1 MVLVTVGPD
10 PIKTIFSPFLFF
22 VKKKGRKKTVM
33 LFKIK
38 GFYVSLDIKSSII
51 VTGFHSST
59 FITGLR
65 VINGKGL

>member
-22 VKKKGRKKTVM
+22 VIKRKKTVM

-51 VTGFHSST
+51 MTGFHNTT
-59 FITGLR
+59 FVTGLW
-65 VINGKGL
+65 VVEGKGL

>member
-1 MVLVTVGPD
+1 
-10 PIKTIFSPFLFF
+10 
-22 VKKKGRKKTVM
+22 M

-51 VTGFHSST
+51 MTGFHSST

-65 VINGKGL
+65 VIKGKGL

>member
-22 VKKKGRKKTVM
+22 VKKKERKKTVM

-38 GFYVSLDIKSSII
+38 GFYVS
-51 VTGFHSST
+51 
-59 FITGLR
+59 
-65 VINGKGL
+65 